1 MAKLALI
8 TDTHFG
14 ARNDNTAFADYFG
27 KFYTEVFFP
36 YLKENN
42 IDTIVHLGDIV
53 DRRKYINYQTQAHM
67 QQVFF
72 DPIIKEGLNLHVIIG
87 NHDTYYKNTNE
98 VNSMQQLYGTT
109 GHTNIKWYDNN
120 PAVINFDGCDIMLLP
135 WLCSNNIEPFLTEVK
150 NTTAQVLFGHLE
162 LKGFEMYKGAVND
175 HGFDS
180 SLFNKFDIVC
190 SGHFHHKST
199 VGNINYLGAP
209 YEITWSDFD
218 DARGF
223 HIFDTDTRTIEF
235 IRNPLTMFN
244 KIHYDDSN
252 ATMEIVVNQDYEK
265 LRERYVK
272 VIVREKTNPY
282 WFDMFIERL
291 EKVNPIHVQVVEDH
305 FHLDLEDDEDIV
317 SEAEDTMTILH
328 KYIGALDVSIDKTK
342 LETTIKDLYSEA
354 LSVS

>member
-1 MAKLALI
+1 MKIALV

-27 KFYTEVFFP
+27 KFYTDIFFP

-42 IDTIVHLGDIV
+42 IDTIIHLGDIV

-67 QQVFF
+67 QKDFI
-72 DPIIKEGLNLHVIIG
+72 DPIIENNYTMHVIIG

-98 VNSMQQLYGTT
+98 INSMQQLYGTT
-109 GHTNIKWYDNN
+109 GYEKIKWYDNN
-120 PAVINFDGCDIMLLP
+120 PAVLNFDGCDIMLLP
-135 WLCSNNIEPFLTEVK
+135 WLCSNNIEPFMKEVDK
-150 NTTAQVLFGHLE
+150 TTAQVLFGHLE
-162 LKGFEMYKGAVND
+162 LKGFEMYRGAIND

-199 VGNINYLGAP
+199 VGNINYLGSP

-218 DARGF
+218 DPRGF
-223 HIFDTDTRTIEF
+223 HIFDTDDRTIEF
-235 IRNPLTMFN
+235 VKNPYTMFN
-244 KIHYDDSN
+244 KIFYDDEN
-252 ATMEIVVNQDYEK
+252 QTMEYVVNQNYER
-265 LRERYVK
+265 LANSYVK
-272 VIVREKTNPY
+272 VIIKNKTNPY
-282 WFDMFIERL
+282 WFDMFMEKL
-291 EKVNPIHVQVVEDH
+291 EKVNPIHIQVVEDH
-305 FHLDLEDDEDIV
+305 LNLDLESDDDIV

-328 KYIGALDVSIDKTK
+328 KYIDNLEVNVNKTQ

>member
-1 MAKLALI
+1 MKIALI

-27 KFYTEVFFP
+27 KFYTDIFFP

-42 IDTIVHLGDIV
+42 IDTIIHLGDIV

-67 QQVFF
+67 QKAFI
-72 DPIIKEGLNLHVIIG
+72 DPVIENNYTMHVIIG

-98 VNSMQQLYGTT
+98 INSMQQLYGTT
-109 GHTNIKWYDNN
+109 GYEKIKWYDNN

-135 WLCSNNIEPFLTEVK
+135 WLCSNNIEPFMKEVDK
-150 NTTAQVLFGHLE
+150 TTAQVLFGHLE
-162 LKGFEMYKGAVND
+162 LKGFEMYRGAIND

-199 VGNINYLGAP
+199 VGNINYLGSP

-218 DARGF
+218 DPRGF
-223 HIFDTDTRTIEF
+223 HIFDTDSRAIEF
-235 IRNPLTMFN
+235 VKNPYTMFN
-244 KIHYDDSN
+244 KIFYDDEN
-252 ATMEIVVNQDYEK
+252 QTMEYVVNQNYER
-265 LRERYVK
+265 LANSYVK
-272 VIVREKTNPY
+272 VIIKNKTNPY
-282 WFDMFIERL
+282 WFDMFMEKL
-291 EKVNPIHVQVVEDH
+291 EKVNPIHIQVVEDH
-305 FHLDLEDDEDIV
+305 LNLDLESDDDIV

-328 KYIGALDVSIDKTK
+328 KYIDNLEVNVNKTQ

>member
-1 MAKLALI
+1 MKIALV

-27 KFYTEVFFP
+27 KFYTDIFFP

-42 IDTIVHLGDIV
+42 IDTIIHLGDIV

-67 QQVFF
+67 QKAFI
-72 DPIIKEGLNLHVIIG
+72 DPIIENNYTMHVIIG

-98 VNSMQQLYGTT
+98 INSMQQLYGTT
-109 GHTNIKWYDNN
+109 GYEKIKWYDNN

-135 WLCSNNIEPFLTEVK
+135 WLCSNNIEPFMKEVDK
-150 NTTAQVLFGHLE
+150 TTAQVLFGHLE
-162 LKGFEMYKGAVND
+162 LKGFEMYRGAIND

-199 VGNINYLGAP
+199 VGNINYLGSP

-218 DARGF
+218 DPRGF
-223 HIFDTDTRTIEF
+223 HIFDTDSRAIEF
-235 IRNPLTMFN
+235 VKNPYTMFN
-244 KIHYDDSN
+244 KIFYDDEN
-252 ATMEIVVNQDYEK
+252 QTMEYVVNQNYER
-265 LRERYVK
+265 LANSYVK
-272 VIVREKTNPY
+272 VIIKNKTNPY
-282 WFDMFIERL
+282 WFDMFMEKL
-291 EKVNPIHVQVVEDH
+291 EKVNPIHIQVVEDH
-305 FHLDLEDDEDIV
+305 LNLDLESDDDIV

-328 KYIGALDVSIDKTK
+328 KYIDNLEVNVNKTQ

>member
-1 MAKLALI
+1 MKIALV

-27 KFYTEVFFP
+27 KFYTDIFFP
-36 YLKENN
+36 YLKDNN
-42 IDTIVHLGDIV
+42 INTIIHLGDIV

-67 QQVFF
+67 QKDFI
-72 DPIIKEGLNLHVIIG
+72 DPIIENNYTMHVIIG

-98 VNSMQQLYGTT
+98 INSMQQLYGTT
-109 GHTNIKWYDNN
+109 GYEKIKWYDNN
-120 PAVINFDGCDIMLLP
+120 PAVLNFDGCDIMLLP
-135 WLCSNNIEPFLTEVK
+135 WLCSNNIEPFMKEVDK
-150 NTTAQVLFGHLE
+150 TTAQVLFGHLE
-162 LKGFEMYKGAVND
+162 LKGFEMYRGAIND

-199 VGNINYLGAP
+199 VGNINYLGSP

-218 DARGF
+218 DPRGF
-223 HIFDTDTRTIEF
+223 HIFDTDDRTIEF
-235 IRNPLTMFN
+235 VKNPYTMFN
-244 KIHYDDSN
+244 KIFYDDEN
-252 ATMEIVVNQDYEK
+252 QTMEYVVNQNYER
-265 LRERYVK
+265 LANSYVK
-272 VIVREKTNPY
+272 VIIKNKTNPY
-282 WFDMFIERL
+282 WFDMFMEKL
-291 EKVNPIHVQVVEDH
+291 EKVNPIHIQVVEDH
-305 FHLDLEDDEDIV
+305 LNLDLESDDDIV

-328 KYIGALDVSIDKTK
+328 KYIDNLEVNVNKTQ

>member
-1 MAKLALI
+1 MKIALV

-27 KFYTEVFFP
+27 KFYTDIFFP

-42 IDTIVHLGDIV
+42 INTIIHLGDIV

-67 QQVFF
+67 QKAFI
-72 DPIIKEGLNLHVIIG
+72 DPIIENDYTMHVIIG

-98 VNSMQQLYGTT
+98 INSMQQLYGTT
-109 GHTNIKWYDNN
+109 GYEKIKWYDNN
-120 PAVINFDGCDIMLLP
+120 PAVLNFDGCDIMLLP
-135 WLCSNNIEPFLTEVK
+135 WLCSNNIEPFMKEVDK
-150 NTTAQVLFGHLE
+150 TTAQVLFGHLE
-162 LKGFEMYKGAVND
+162 LKGFEMYRGAIND

-199 VGNINYLGAP
+199 VGNINYLGSP

-218 DARGF
+218 DPRGF
-223 HIFDTDTRTIEF
+223 HIFDTDNRTIEF
-235 IRNPLTMFN
+235 VRNPYTMFN
-244 KIHYDDSN
+244 KIFYDDEN
-252 ATMEIVVNQDYEK
+252 QTMEYVVNQNYER
-265 LRERYVK
+265 LANSYVK
-272 VIVREKTNPY
+272 VIIKNKTNPY
-282 WFDMFIERL
+282 WFDMFMEKL
-291 EKVNPIHVQVVEDH
+291 EKVNPIHIQVVEDH
-305 FHLDLEDDEDIV
+305 LNLDLESDDDIV

-328 KYIGALDVSIDKTK
+328 KYIDNLEVNVNKTQ

>member
-1 MAKLALI
+1 MKIALV

-27 KFYTEVFFP
+27 KFYTDIFFP

-42 IDTIVHLGDIV
+42 INTIIHLGDIV

-67 QQVFF
+67 QKAFI
-72 DPIIKEGLNLHVIIG
+72 DPVIENDYTMHVIIG

-98 VNSMQQLYGTT
+98 INSMQQLYGTT
-109 GHTNIKWYDNN
+109 GYEKIKWYDNN
-120 PAVINFDGCDIMLLP
+120 PAVLNFDGCDIMLLP
-135 WLCSNNIEPFLTEVK
+135 WLCSNNIEPFMKEVDK
-150 NTTAQVLFGHLE
+150 TTAQVLFGHLE
-162 LKGFEMYKGAVND
+162 LKGFEMYRGAIND

-199 VGNINYLGAP
+199 VGNINYLGSP

-218 DARGF
+218 DPRGF
-223 HIFDTDTRTIEF
+223 HIFDTDNRTIEF
-235 IRNPLTMFN
+235 VRNPYTMFN
-244 KIHYDDSN
+244 KIFYDDEN
-252 ATMEIVVNQDYEK
+252 QTMEYVVNQNYER
-265 LRERYVK
+265 LANSYVK
-272 VIVREKTNPY
+272 VIIKNKTNPY
-282 WFDMFIERL
+282 WFDMFMEKL
-291 EKVNPIHVQVVEDH
+291 EKVNPIHIQVVEDH
-305 FHLDLEDDEDIV
+305 LNLDLESDDDIV

-328 KYIGALDVSIDKTK
+328 KYIDNLEVNVNKTH

>member
-1 MAKLALI
+1 MKIALV

-27 KFYTEVFFP
+27 KFYTDIFFP
-36 YLKENN
+36 YLKDNN
-42 IDTIVHLGDIV
+42 INTIIHLGDIV

-67 QQVFF
+67 QKDFI
-72 DPIIKEGLNLHVIIG
+72 DPIIENNYTMHVIIG

-98 VNSMQQLYGTT
+98 INSMQQLYGTT
-109 GHTNIKWYDNN
+109 GYDKIKWYDNN
-120 PAVINFDGCDIMLLP
+120 PAVLNFDGCDIMLLP
-135 WLCSNNIEPFLTEVK
+135 WLCSSNIEPFLKEV
-150 NTTAQVLFGHLE
+150 NQTTAQVLFGHLE
-162 LKGFEMYKGAVND
+162 LKGFEMYRGAIND

-199 VGNINYLGAP
+199 VGNINYLGSP

-218 DARGF
+218 DPRGF
-223 HIFDTDTRTIEF
+223 HIFDTDDRTIEF
-235 IRNPLTMFN
+235 VKNPYTMFN
-244 KIHYDDSN
+244 KIFYDDEN
-252 ATMEIVVNQDYEK
+252 QTMEYVVNQNYER
-265 LRERYVK
+265 LANSYVK
-272 VIVREKTNPY
+272 VIIKNKTNPY
-282 WFDMFIERL
+282 WFDMFMEKL
-291 EKVNPIHVQVVEDH
+291 EKVNPIHIQVVEDH
-305 FHLDLEDDEDIV
+305 LNLDLESDDDIV

-328 KYIGALDVSIDKTK
+328 KYIDNLEVNVNKTQ

>member
-1 MAKLALI
+1 MKIALV

-27 KFYTEVFFP
+27 KFYTDIFFP
-36 YLKENN
+36 YLKDNN
-42 IDTIVHLGDIV
+42 INTIIHLGDIV

-67 QQVFF
+67 QKAFI
-72 DPIIKEGLNLHVIIG
+72 DPIIENDYTMHVIIG

-98 VNSMQQLYGTT
+98 INSMQQLYGTT
-109 GHTNIKWYDNN
+109 GYEKIKWYDNN
-120 PAVINFDGCDIMLLP
+120 PAVLNFDGCDIMLLP
-135 WLCSNNIEPFLTEVK
+135 WLCSNNIEPFMKEVDK
-150 NTTAQVLFGHLE
+150 TTAQVLFGHLE
-162 LKGFEMYKGAVND
+162 LKGFEMYRGAIND

-199 VGNINYLGAP
+199 VGNINYLGSP

-218 DARGF
+218 DPRGF
-223 HIFDTDTRTIEF
+223 HIFDTDNRTIEF
-235 IRNPLTMFN
+235 VRNPYTMFN
-244 KIHYDDSN
+244 KIFYDDEN
-252 ATMEIVVNQDYEK
+252 QTMEYVVNQNYER
-265 LRERYVK
+265 LANSYVK
-272 VIVREKTNPY
+272 VIIKNKTNPY
-282 WFDMFIERL
+282 WFDMFMEKL
-291 EKVNPIHVQVVEDH
+291 EKVNPIHIQVVEDH
-305 FHLDLEDDEDIV
+305 LNLDLESDDDIV

-328 KYIGALDVSIDKTK
+328 KYIDNLEVNVNKTH

>member
-1 MAKLALI
+1 MKIALV

-27 KFYTEVFFP
+27 KFYTDIFFP

-42 IDTIVHLGDIV
+42 INTIIHLGDIV

-67 QQVFF
+67 QKAFI
-72 DPIIKEGLNLHVIIG
+72 DPVIENDYTMHVIIG

-98 VNSMQQLYGTT
+98 INSMQQLYGTT
-109 GHTNIKWYDNN
+109 GYEKIKWYDNN
-120 PAVINFDGCDIMLLP
+120 PAVLNFDGCDIMLLP
-135 WLCSNNIEPFLTEVK
+135 WLCSNNIEPFMKEVDK
-150 NTTAQVLFGHLE
+150 TTAQVLFGHLE
-162 LKGFEMYKGAVND
+162 LKGFEMYRGAIND

-199 VGNINYLGAP
+199 VGNINYLGSP

-218 DARGF
+218 DPRGF
-223 HIFDTDTRTIEF
+223 HIFDTDNRTIEF
-235 IRNPLTMFN
+235 VRNPYTMFN
-244 KIHYDDSN
+244 KIFYDDEN
-252 ATMEIVVNQDYEK
+252 QTMEYVVNQNYER
-265 LRERYVK
+265 LANSYVK
-272 VIVREKTNPY
+272 VIIKNKTNPY
-282 WFDMFIERL
+282 WFDMFMEKL
-291 EKVNPIHVQVVEDH
+291 EKVNPIHIQVVEDH
-305 FHLDLEDDEDIV
+305 LNLDLESDDDIV

-328 KYIGALDVSIDKTK
+328 KYIDNLEVNVNKTQ

>member
-1 MAKLALI
+1 MKIALV

-27 KFYTEVFFP
+27 KFYTDIFFP

-42 IDTIVHLGDIV
+42 IDTIIHLGDIV

-67 QQVFF
+67 QKAFI
-72 DPIIKEGLNLHVIIG
+72 DPVIENNYTMHVIIG

-98 VNSMQQLYGTT
+98 INSMQQLYGTT
-109 GHTNIKWYDNN
+109 GYEKIKWYDNN

-135 WLCSNNIEPFLTEVK
+135 WLCSNNIEPFMKEVDK
-150 NTTAQVLFGHLE
+150 TTAQVLFGHLE
-162 LKGFEMYKGAVND
+162 LKGFEMYRGAIND

-199 VGNINYLGAP
+199 VGNINYLGSP

-218 DARGF
+218 DPRGF
-223 HIFDTDTRTIEF
+223 HIFDTDSRAIEF
-235 IRNPLTMFN
+235 VKNPYTMFN
-244 KIHYDDSN
+244 KIFYDDEN
-252 ATMEIVVNQDYEK
+252 QTMEYVVNQNYER
-265 LRERYVK
+265 LANSYVK
-272 VIVREKTNPY
+272 VIIKNKTNPY
-282 WFDMFIERL
+282 WFDMFMEKL
-291 EKVNPIHVQVVEDH
+291 EKVNPIHIQVVEDH
-305 FHLDLEDDEDIV
+305 LNLDLESDDDIV

-328 KYIGALDVSIDKTK
+328 KYIDNLEVNVNKTQ

>member
-1 MAKLALI
+1 MKIALV

-14 ARNDNTAFADYFG
+14 ARNDNAAFADYFG
-27 KFYTEVFFP
+27 KFYTDIFFP

-42 IDTIVHLGDIV
+42 INTIIHLGDIV

-67 QQVFF
+67 QKAFI
-72 DPIIKEGLNLHVIIG
+72 DPIIENDYTMHVIIG

-98 VNSMQQLYGTT
+98 INSMQQLYGTT
-109 GHTNIKWYDNN
+109 GYEKIKWYDNN
-120 PAVINFDGCDIMLLP
+120 PAVLNFDGCDIMLLP
-135 WLCSNNIEPFLTEVK
+135 WLCSNNIEPFMKEVDK
-150 NTTAQVLFGHLE
+150 TTAQVLFGHLE
-162 LKGFEMYKGAVND
+162 LKGFEMYRGAIND

-199 VGNINYLGAP
+199 VGNINYLGSP

-218 DARGF
+218 DPRGF
-223 HIFDTDTRTIEF
+223 HIFDTDNRTIEF
-235 IRNPLTMFN
+235 VRNPYTMFN
-244 KIHYDDSN
+244 KIFYDDEN
-252 ATMEIVVNQDYEK
+252 QTMEYVVNQNYER
-265 LRERYVK
+265 LANSYVK
-272 VIVREKTNPY
+272 VIIKNKTNPY
-282 WFDMFIERL
+282 WFDMFMEKL
-291 EKVNPIHVQVVEDH
+291 EKVNPIHIQVVEDH
-305 FHLDLEDDEDIV
+305 LNLDLESDDDIV

-328 KYIGALDVSIDKTK
+328 KYIDNLEVNVNKTQ

>member
-1 MAKLALI
+1 MRIALV

-27 KFYTEVFFP
+27 KFYTDIFFP

-42 IDTIVHLGDIV
+42 IDTIIHLGDIV

-67 QQVFF
+67 QKVFI
-72 DPIIKEGLNLHVIIG
+72 DPIIKNDYTMHVIIG

-98 VNSMQQLYGTT
+98 INSMQQLYGTT
-109 GHTNIKWYDNN
+109 GYEKIKWYDNK
-120 PAVINFDGCDIMLLP
+120 PAVLNFDGCDIMLLP
-135 WLCSNNIEPFLTEVK
+135 WLCSNNIEPFMKEVDK
-150 NTTAQVLFGHLE
+150 TTAQVLFGHLE
-162 LKGFEMYKGAVND
+162 LKGFEMYRGAIND

-199 VGNINYLGAP
+199 VGNINYLGSP

-218 DARGF
+218 DPRGF

-235 IRNPLTMFN
+235 IRNPYTMFN
-244 KIHYDDSN
+244 KIFYDDEN
-252 ATMEIVVNQDYEK
+252 QTMEYVVNQNYER
-265 LRERYVK
+265 LANSYVK
-272 VIVREKTNPY
+272 VVIKNKTNPY
-282 WFDMFIERL
+282 WFDMFMDRL
-291 EKVNPIHVQVVEDH
+291 EKVNPIHIQVVEDH
-305 FHLDLEDDEDIV
+305 LNLDLESDDDIV

-328 KYIGALDVSIDKTK
+328 KYIDNLEVSVNKAQ

>member
-1 MAKLALI
+1 MKIALV

-27 KFYTEVFFP
+27 KFYTDIFFP

-42 IDTIVHLGDIV
+42 IDTIIHLGDIV

-67 QQVFF
+67 QKDFI
-72 DPIIKEGLNLHVIIG
+72 DPIIENNYTMHVIIG

-98 VNSMQQLYGTT
+98 INSMQQLYGTT
-109 GHTNIKWYDNN
+109 GYDKIKWYDNN
-120 PAVINFDGCDIMLLP
+120 PAVLNFDGCDIMLLP
-135 WLCSNNIEPFLTEVK
+135 WLCSSNIEPFLKEV
-150 NTTAQVLFGHLE
+150 NQTTAQVLFGHLE
-162 LKGFEMYKGAVND
+162 LKGFEMYRGAIND

-199 VGNINYLGAP
+199 VGNINYLGSP

-218 DARGF
+218 DPRGF
-223 HIFDTDTRTIEF
+223 HIFDTDDRTIEF
-235 IRNPLTMFN
+235 VKNPYTMFN
-244 KIHYDDSN
+244 KIFYDDEN
-252 ATMEIVVNQDYEK
+252 QTMEYVVNQNYER
-265 LRERYVK
+265 LANSYVK
-272 VIVREKTNPY
+272 VIIKNKTNPY
-282 WFDMFIERL
+282 WFDMFMEKL
-291 EKVNPIHVQVVEDH
+291 EKVNPIHIQVVEDH
-305 FHLDLEDDEDIV
+305 LNLDLESDDDIV

-328 KYIGALDVSIDKTK
+328 KYIDNLEVNVNKTQ

>member
-1 MAKLALI
+1 MKIALV

-27 KFYTEVFFP
+27 KFYTDIFFP

-42 IDTIVHLGDIV
+42 IDTIIHLGDIV

-67 QQVFF
+67 QKAFI
-72 DPIIKEGLNLHVIIG
+72 DPIIENNYTMHVIIG

-98 VNSMQQLYGTT
+98 INSMQQLYGTT
-109 GHTNIKWYDNN
+109 GYEKIKWYDNN

-135 WLCSNNIEPFLTEVK
+135 WLCSNNIEPFMKEVDK
-150 NTTAQVLFGHLE
+150 TTAQVLFGHLE
-162 LKGFEMYKGAVND
+162 LKGFEMYRGAIND

-199 VGNINYLGAP
+199 VGNINYLGSP

-218 DARGF
+218 DPRGF
-223 HIFDTDTRTIEF
+223 HIFDTDDRTIEF
-235 IRNPLTMFN
+235 VKNPYTMFN
-244 KIHYDDSN
+244 KIFYDDEN
-252 ATMEIVVNQDYEK
+252 QTMEYVVNQNYER
-265 LRERYVK
+265 LANSYVK
-272 VIVREKTNPY
+272 VIIKNKTNPY
-282 WFDMFIERL
+282 WFDMFMEKL
-291 EKVNPIHVQVVEDH
+291 EKVNPIHIQVVEDH
-305 FHLDLEDDEDIV
+305 LNLDLESDDDIV

-328 KYIGALDVSIDKTK
+328 KYIDNLEVNVNKTQ

>member
-1 MAKLALI
+1 MKIALI

-14 ARNDNTAFADYFG
+14 ARNDNIAFADYFA
-27 KFYTEVFFP
+27 KFYDNVFFP
-36 YLKENN
+36 FLKDNN
-42 IDTIVHLGDIV
+42 ITNIIHLGDIV

-67 QQVFF
+67 HKVFIE
-72 DPIIKEGLNLHVIIG
+72 PIIKNDYNMHVIIG
-87 NHDTYYKNTNE
+87 NHDTYYKNTNT
-98 VNSMQQLYGTT
+98 VNSMQQLYGSI
-109 GHTNIKWYDNN
+109 GYDKIVWHDNK
-120 PAVINFDGCDIMLLP
+120 PSVINFDGCDIMLLP
-135 WLCSNNIEPFLTEVK
+135 WLCTETVEPFLKEVDK
-150 NTTAQVLFGHLE
+150 TNAQVLFGHLE
-162 LKGFEMYKGAVND
+162 LKGFEMYKGAIND

-218 DARGF
+218 DLRGF

-235 IRNPLTMFN
+235 VENPYKMFN
-244 KIHYDDSN
+244 KVFYDDEN
-252 ATMEIVVNQDYEK
+252 QTMEYVVNQNYDILAESYI
-265 LRERYVK
+265 K
-272 VIVREKTNPY
+272 VIIKSKTNPY
-282 WFDMFIERL
+282 WFDMFMDKL

-305 FHLDLEDDEDIV
+305 LNLDLESDDDIV

-328 KYIGALDVSIDKTK
+328 KYIEALDVNVNKSE

>member
-1 MAKLALI
+1 MRIALV

-14 ARNDNTAFADYFG
+14 ARNDNVAFAEYFA
-27 KFYTEVFFP
+27 KFYSEVFFP

-42 IDTIVHLGDIV
+42 INTIIHLGDIV
-53 DRRKYINYQTQAHM
+53 DRRKYINYQTLQHM
-67 QQVFF
+67 HNTFIQ
-72 DPIIKEGLNLHVIIG
+72 PIIDNNIQLHAIIG

-109 GHTNIKWYDNN
+109 SHSNIKWYDNE

-135 WLCSNNIEPFLTEVK
+135 WICTSKIEPFLTAVK
-150 NTTAQVLFGHLE
+150 NTHAQVLFGHLE

-180 SLFNKFDIVC
+180 NIFSRFDIVC

-218 DARGF
+218 DPRGF
-223 HIFDTDTRTIEF
+223 HVFDTDARSLAF
-235 IRNPLTMFN
+235 VPNPLKMFN
-244 KIHYDDSN
+244 KVFYDDAN
-252 ATMEIVVNQDYEK
+252 QTMEYVVNRDYDQLEG
-265 LRERYVK
+265 RYVK
-272 VIVREKTNPY
+272 VIIKDKTNPY
-282 WFDMFIERL
+282 WFDMFMERL

-305 FHLDLEDDEDIV
+305 LHLDLESDDDIV

-328 KYIGALDVSIDKTK
+328 KYINALESNVDKSK
-342 LETTIKDLYSEA
+342 LEITIKDLYSEA